1 MDDDVRNG
9 AMANGGIEPCPGE
22 ASEHRPAGSPL
33 RSICVFC
40 GSSEGASPAYRAAAA
55 ALGRLLAARGIR
67 LVYGGGRVGLMGVL
81 ASAAAAA
88 GGEVIGVIPRALLV
102 REAGFDEPDSSPESV
117 GESDLRI
124 VDSMHERKAL
134 MAELAD
140 GFIALPGGYG
150 TLEELCEMI
159 TWAQLGI
166 HEKPCG
172 LLDVEGYFSPLIA
185 QFDLA
190 VDAGFVRPEHR
201 RLILTERDP
210 QALLGLMEGYVA
222 PPTMRWIDARES

>member
-1 MDDDVRNG
+1 MDEVVRKSGDG
-9 AMANGGIEPCPGE
+9 ATEPQPGGL
-22 ASEHRPAGSPL
+22 SEHRAAASPL

-40 GSSEGASPAYRAAAA
+40 GSSDGASPAFRVAAAR
-55 ALGRLLAARGIR
+55 LGKLLATRGIR
-67 LVYGGGRVGLMGVL
+67 LVYGGGQVGLMGVL
-81 ASAAAAA
+81 ASAASAA

-102 REAGFDEPDSSPESV
+102 REAG
-117 GESDLRI
+117 GENGAGCAANLRI

-159 TWAQLGI
+159 TWSQLGI

-172 LLDVEGYFSPLIA
+172 VLDVEGYFSPLIA

-190 VDAGFVRPEHR
+190 VGAGFVRPEHR

-210 QALLGLMEGYVA
+210 EALLALMESYHA
-222 PPTMRWIDARES
+222 PPTMRWIDAREA

>member
-1 MDDDVRNG
+1 M
-9 AMANGGIEPCPGE
+9 
-22 ASEHRPAGSPL
+22 L
-33 RSICVFC
+33 KSICVFC

-55 ALGRLLAARGIR
+55 ALGKLLATKGLR
-67 LVYGGGRVGLMGVL
+67 LVHGGGQFGLMGTL
-81 ASAAAAA
+81 ASAATAA
-88 GGEVIGVIPRALLV
+88 GGEVVGVIPHALLD
-102 REAGFDEPDSSPESV
+102 REAC
-117 GESDLRI
+117 GENGSRSAVKLRI

-172 LLDVEGYFSPLIA
+172 MLDVEGYFSPLIA

-210 QALLGLMEGYVA
+210 AALLDLMESYVA
-222 PPTMRWIDARES
+222 PPTMRWMDQREA

>member
-1 MDDDVRNG
+1 MGV
-9 AMANGGIEPCPGE
+9 I
-22 ASEHRPAGSPL
+22 H
-33 RSICVFC
+33 SICVFC
-40 GSSEGASPAYRAAAA
+40 GASDGASPAFRSSAER
-55 ALGRLLAARGIR
+55 LGKLLAARGLR
-67 LVYGGGRVGLMGVL
+67 LVYGGGQVGLMGVL
-81 ASAAAAA
+81 ASAASAA
-88 GGEVIGVIPRALLV
+88 GGEVIGVIPRALLL
-102 REAGFDEPDSSPESV
+102 REAGDETGSSGPC
-117 GESDLRI
+117 DLRI

-159 TWAQLGI
+159 TWSQLGI
-166 HEKPCG
+166 HGKPCG
-172 LLDVEGYFSPLIA
+172 ILDVEGYFSPLIA

-201 RLILTERDP
+201 RLILAERDP
-210 QALLGLMEGYVA
+210 ARLLDLMESYVA

>member
-1 MDDDVRNG
+1 M
-9 AMANGGIEPCPGE
+9 
-22 ASEHRPAGSPL
+22 H
-33 RSICVFC
+33 SICVFC
-40 GSSEGASPAYRAAAA
+40 GSSEGASPAYRIAAA
-55 ALGRLLAARGIR
+55 ALGRLLAKRGLR
-67 LVYGGGRVGLMGVL
+67 LVYGGGQVGLMGVL
-81 ASAAAAA
+81 ASAATAA
-88 GGEVIGVIPRALLV
+88 GGEVVGIIPRALLV
-102 REAGFDEPDSSPESV
+102 REAGTQLAD
-117 GESDLRI
+117 DLRI

-159 TWAQLGI
+159 SWAQLGI
-166 HEKPCG
+166 HDKPCG
-172 LLDVEGYFSPLIA
+172 MLDVEGYFSPLIA

-190 VDAGFVRPEHR
+190 VDSGFVRPEHR

-210 QALLGLMEGYVA
+210 ERLLGLMESYVA

>member
-1 MDDDVRNG
+1 M
-9 AMANGGIEPCPGE
+9 I
-22 ASEHRPAGSPL
+22 

-40 GSSEGASPAYRAAAA
+40 GSSEGASPAYRVAAER
-55 ALGRLLAARGIR
+55 LGRLLATRGLR
-67 LVYGGGRVGLMGVL
+67 LVYGGGQVGLMGVL
-81 ASAAAAA
+81 AGAATAA
-88 GGEVIGVIPRALLV
+88 GGEVIGIIPRALLV
-102 REAGFDEPDSSPESV
+102 REAGTQLADQ
-117 GESDLRI
+117 LRI

-134 MAELAD
+134 MAEMAD

-172 LLDVEGYFSPLIA
+172 MLDVEGYFSPLIA

-190 VDAGFVRPEHR
+190 VDSGFVRPEHR

-210 QALLGLMEGYVA
+210 ARLLDLMESYVA